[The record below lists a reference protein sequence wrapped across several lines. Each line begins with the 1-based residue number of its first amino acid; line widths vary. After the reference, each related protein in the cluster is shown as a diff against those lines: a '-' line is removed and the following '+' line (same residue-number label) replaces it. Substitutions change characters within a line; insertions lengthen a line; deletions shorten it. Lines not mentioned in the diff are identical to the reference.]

1 MKYIIYNQG
10 HLMNLVVLFERLT
23 NHDDMARKLGPQVEI
38 KSAGFVTLDIEE
50 GRYPVPKCYGKSVSL
65 NKVSREQDS
74 EIVRKYFYE
83 HGY

>member
-10 HLMNLVVLFERLT
+10 HLVNLVVLFPRLI
-23 NHDDMARKLGPQVEI
+23 NHDDMARTLDQTAEI
-38 KSAGFVTLDIEE
+38 ESAGFVTLNIEE
-50 GRYPVPKCYGKSVSL
+50 GKYPVPKCYGKSVSL